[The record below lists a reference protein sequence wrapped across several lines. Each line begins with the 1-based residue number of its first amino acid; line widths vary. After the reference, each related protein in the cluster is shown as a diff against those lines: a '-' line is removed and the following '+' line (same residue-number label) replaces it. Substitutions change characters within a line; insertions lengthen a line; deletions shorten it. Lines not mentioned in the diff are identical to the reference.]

1 MSPTAF
7 GLLVASTILVIL
19 IGIATL
25 VVLGLR
31 ARGSLQLQRRLA
43 PEQADD
49 DRFEEV
55 DRYSVLTSVARG
67 GRKLEG
73 LVDSDGESARLL
85 LQADVRSTESRLVWY
100 VFQGLLPV
108 LVAVLVTLYWVLA
121 DTDKHRSLAI
131 LLSLT
136 ALVFTF
142 LLPRWILR
150 GMAAARQ
157 RRIKAEVP
165 MLIHLLA
172 LLFEAGLSTRQALAS
187 LIREGS
193 GVLPHIGRELELAIR
208 QIEAGGDTAV
218 VLKGVAD
225 NMGVDDLSTVLSV
238 LRQVDRYGGEIREP
252 LLETLEVLEER
263 RSLDLR
269 ERVNLL
275 SGRMTVIMV
284 LFFFPA
290 LLVFVSGPAFLA
302 LIRALGEING

>member
-1 MSPTAF
+1 MSPNAF
-7 GLLVASTILVIL
+7 GALIAGTILVCL
-19 IGIATL
+19 IGVATL
-25 VVLGLR
+25 VLLGLR

-43 PEQADD
+43 PERGDD
-49 DRFEEV
+49 ERFDEV

-73 LVDSDGESARLL
+73 LVDSEGESARLL
-85 LQADVRSTESRLVWY
+85 LQADLRSTESRMLWY

-108 LVAVLVTLYWVLA
+108 LIGVLVVAYWVLA
-121 DTDKHRSLAI
+121 ETDKNRSMAI
-131 LLSLT
+131 MLSLS

-150 GMAAARQ
+150 GLAAARQ

-193 GVLPHIGRELELAIR
+193 GVLPEIGREFELAIR
-208 QIEAGGDTAV
+208 QIEAGADTAN
-218 VLKGVAD
+218 VLKSVAD
-225 NMGVDDLSTVLSV
+225 SMEVEDLSTVLSV

-252 LLETLEVLEER
+252 LLETLEVLEQR

-275 SGRMTVIMV
+275 SGRMTVVMV

-290 LLVFVSGPAFLA
+290 LLVFVAGPAFLA